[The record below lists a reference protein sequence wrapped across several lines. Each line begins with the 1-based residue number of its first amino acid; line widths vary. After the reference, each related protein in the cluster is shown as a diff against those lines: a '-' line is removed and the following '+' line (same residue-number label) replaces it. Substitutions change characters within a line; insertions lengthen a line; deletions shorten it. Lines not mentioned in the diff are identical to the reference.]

1 MSPRAAKSKPGLAEL
16 LRAGRIDEFVKRAL
30 ELEPADLADVLS
42 SLDEDERLTAVR
54 ALPPEVSGEALVEMP
69 EEEHAEDTLAALE
82 PEQAADIVDEMA
94 DDDAADI
101 LQELEPEEQERILSE
116 VEDRSDVDRLLAYDE
131 ESAGGLMTTHVVTV
145 FDTVTAG
152 EAIEEIRRQA
162 EEMEGFYQVFVV
174 DPANRL
180 VGLLPLNQLVT
191 SPPDRSVRE
200 FMEPAE
206 ISVTPDRDQE
216 EVARLMAR
224 YNVPS
229 VPVVDGNGIG
239 PVVTFAGRAAGACT
253 LSGLLITGGKGDGGA
268 AVSCVGADP
277 VLAHC
282 VIAGNM
288 AIGATGAIL
297 SFEDSNAVM
306 IHCTVTENL
315 GDFDSALLGVTDCN
329 VAVSNC
335 IFWNNFPA
343 TIRTVS
349 GLVPGITYSDTT
361 QAGLGNFSLD
371 PLFAVSGY
379 WNNGWTPADPSDD
392 VWVPGD
398 YHLSSAKGRFR
409 PDHMDWVSDEKNS
422 PCIDAGDPA
431 SPVGDE
437 PTPNGGRV
445 NLGAYG
451 GTSQASR
458 SN

>member
-16 LRAGRIDEFVKRAL
+16 LRAGRLDEFVKRAL

-42 SLDEDERLTAVR
+42 SLDEAERLTAVR
-54 ALPPEVSGEALVEMP
+54 ALPPEVSGEALIEMP

-200 FMEPAE
+200 FMEAAE

-229 VPVVDGNGIG
+229 VPVVDGNGVLLG
-239 PVVTFAGRAAGACT
+239 RVTFDDVIDVVEAETTEDLLQFGGVSADEELGAPWKDAVRSRLPWLYVNLLTAFAAASVV
-253 LSGLLITGGKGDGGA
+253 LVFSNAIQEIKWL
-268 AVSCVGADP
+268 AVFMP
-277 VLAHC
+277 
-282 VIAGNM
+282 VIAGMGGNAGTQALAVSIRRIALGQVAPGREAGIVGKEMLVGLSVGLVAALM
-288 AIGATGAIL
+288 AGGIGWIVDGPRFGAVVA
-297 SFEDSNAVM
+297 FAM
-306 IHCTVTENL
+306 TANL
-315 GDFDSALLGVTDCN
+315 GVAGFAGAFVPLLLGRLK
-329 VAVSNC
+329 
-335 IFWNNFPA
+335 I
-343 TIRTVS
+343 
-349 GLVPGITYSDTT
+349 
-361 QAGLGNFSLD
+361 
-371 PLFAVSGY
+371 
-379 WNNGWTPADPSDD
+379 
-392 VWVPGD
+392 
-398 YHLSSAKGRFR
+398 
-409 PDHMDWVSDEKNS
+409 
-422 PCIDAGDPA
+422 DPA
-431 SPVGDE
+431 IASSVFVTTFTDMCGFFLL
-437 PTPNGGRV
+437 
-445 NLGAYG
+445 LGMA
-451 GTSQASR
+451 TR
-458 SN
+458 FLL